1 MVPDIYQRTLSLSK
15 LPVEATRVIASSR
28 SRDPIFCPD
37 SWGGFLIYQLSPEM
51 KVVVDDRHDLYGETF
66 LRKYLDLVHVRPGWN
81 QLLDEWKVR
90 RVLMPTGS
98 ALDNILRESSE
109 WHITHE
115 DRTAVLFERSVR
127 E

>member
-1 MVPDIYQRTLSLSK
+1 
-15 LPVEATRVIASSR
+15 
-28 SRDPIFCPD
+28 
-37 SWGGFLIYQLSPEM
+37 M